1 MTTSGALPVPTRP
14 EVGGPADRLCVEGIE
29 AFGHHGVLD
38 HERRDGQVFRVD
50 LVLALDTTTAA
61 VSDDLA
67 DTVDYGDLVVRVRA
81 AVENDPVDLIEKL
94 AERIATVCLDDER
107 VQWTE
112 VTVHKPHAPIDAT
125 FSDVSLTI
133 SRRRG

>member
-1 MTTSGALPVPTRP
+1 MTTSGPLLPTSSPTSL
-14 EVGGPADRLCVEGIE
+14 DRLSVVGIE

-50 LVLALDTTTAA
+50 LTLGLDTSRAAGSDALD
-61 VSDDLA
+61 
-67 DTVDYGDLVVRVRA
+67 DTVDYGGLVGRVVD
-81 AVENDPVDLIEKL
+81 AVATDPVNLIERL
-94 AERIATVCLDDER
+94 AERIAEVCLADDR
-107 VQWTE
+107 VEWTE

-125 FSDVSLTI
+125 FTDVTLTI